1 MTRLEFLNQIT
12 EKIISAPCA
21 HPLRVAF
28 DGVDAAGK
36 TIFADELASL
46 IESCSRTVIRSS
58 VDYFHHPAVVRHQ
71 RSSSSPESYY
81 DDSYNYDE
89 LIRMLLKPLGATAGG
104 RRYCAGIYDYRVEQA
119 LEEVWQVAPSD
130 AILLFDGIF
139 LQRPELFDYWDLRIF
154 LQIDFETSVARAAQ
168 RDQYLFGTE
177 AQTRERYLKRYVP
190 GQRIYLESVHPAEKA
205 DILIDHRDPQN
216 PRMLR

>member
-1 MTRLEFLNQIT
+1 MLTLRHLTGAQASSAYFDTLRGSVNHRPDLLQVQL
-12 EKIISAPCA
+12 KFPVCNAGNLSACAARAFGRASPGHRIS
-21 HPLRVAF
+21 
-28 DGVDAAGK
+28 
-36 TIFADELASL
+36 
-46 IESCSRTVIRSS
+46 
-58 VDYFHHPAVVRHQ
+58 
-71 RSSSSPESYY
+71 
-81 DDSYNYDE
+81 E
-89 LIRMLLKPLGATAGG
+89 LIRMLLKPLGAAAGD
-104 RRYCAGIYDYRVEQA
+104 RQYCVGIYDYRVEQA
-119 LEEVWQVAPSD
+119 MKEAWQLAPKH

-139 LQRPELFDYWDLRIF
+139 LQRPELFDYWDVRIF